1 MIKEDERRI
10 EEEMGMEK
18 IRRCGAHEVRLPGG
32 DCLQQAVVE
41 LMEGRV
47 VNYFEFR
54 DELPMTEWLGGLI
67 EVKCDEEGIRRAYWN
82 GRILE

>member
-1 MIKEDERRI
+1 M
-10 EEEMGMEK
+10 EE

-67 EVKCDEEGIRRAYWN
+67 EVKCDESSGDPGLLRLRLHRRD
-82 GRILE
+82 GGGSH